1 VEALDLIGDDPIEIS
16 SGVEN
21 GESEE
26 EDDKDNIAGDGFI
39 RIEDMETLSRPPP
52 RKKSLKYVVDTSSD
66 EEAPLK
72 RPRRISHARRA
83 PRKSL

>member
-1 VEALDLIGDDPIEIS
+1 VEALDLTGDDPIEIS

-21 GESEE
+21 DEGE
-26 EDDKDNIAGDGFI
+26 EDNIVSDGFV
-39 RIEDMETLSRPPP
+39 RIEDMEVSPRPPP
-52 RKKSLKYVVDTSSD
+52 RKKSLKYFVNTSSD

-72 RPRRISHARRA
+72 RPRRNSHARRA